1 MSRSQSSILK
11 KIESI
16 ESQLGKL
23 KIALSKV
30 DEPKKKKPSEPTKR
44 KDKPETIDS
53 CKTKTELAKF
63 TIKELKEWIKENKID
78 AKKLS
83 EKHKEELVKFVWKII
98 KNKTESSESESSD
111 SDSGSSSD
119 SGSESE

>member
-1 MSRSQSSILK
+1 MSRSQASILK

-23 KIALSKV
+23 KIALSNV
-30 DEPKKKKPSEPTKR
+30 DEPKKKKPSEPKKR
-44 KDKPETIDS
+44 KDKPESIDF

-83 EKHKEELVKFVWKII
+83 EKHKEDLVKFVWKII

-111 SDSGSSSD
+111 SDSGSISD